1 MCIAE
6 MYSVIVHRFI
16 KALANIPGK
25 NKMVV
30 TFKAYRL

>member
-6 MYSVIVHRFI
+6 IYSVMIHRFI
-16 KALANIPGK
+16 ASLADIPGT

-30 TFKAYRL
+30 TFKA

>member
-6 MYSVIVHRFI
+6 MYNVLISRFI
-16 KALANIPGK
+16 KALANIPGV

-30 TFKAYRL
+30 TFKA

>member
-6 MYSVIVHRFI
+6 MYNVMVHRFI
-16 KALANIPGK
+16 KALANIPGS

-30 TFKAYRL
+30 TYKA

>member
-1 MCIAE
+1 MKIAYE

-16 KALANIPGK
+16 KALVNIPGA

-30 TFKAYRL
+30 TFKA

>member
-6 MYSVIVHRFI
+6 IYSVMIHRFI
-16 KALANIPGK
+16 KALANIPGA

-30 TFKAYRL
+30 TFKA